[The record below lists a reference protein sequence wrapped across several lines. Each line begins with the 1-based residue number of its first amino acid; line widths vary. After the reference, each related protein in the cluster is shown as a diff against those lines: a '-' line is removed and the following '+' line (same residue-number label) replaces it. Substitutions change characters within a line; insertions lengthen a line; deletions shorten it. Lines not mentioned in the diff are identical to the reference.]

1 MVHLRLLQV
10 VEEEDLVE
18 ILTVIM
24 EQQEQQELDLAVVE
38 TLDTLPQE
46 VKVPEHRLEQILE
59 EMDMMQVDKAAA
71 EVAVLLLLD
80 LLEVLPV

>member
-59 EMDMMQVDKAAA
+59 EMDMMQVDKAAVA
-71 EVAVLLLLD
+71 VAVLLLLD

>member
-1 MVHLRLLQV
+1 M
-10 VEEEDLVE
+10 E

>member
-59 EMDMMQVDKAAA
+59 EMDMMQVDKAVV